1 MNAKTAAL
9 KAAFPHTLPVFTGY
23 LVLGAAYGIL
33 MSSKGFSLFWI
44 AVASIFVYAGSM
56 QFVAVALLAAGF
68 DPAGAFLMTIAVNAR
83 HLFYGISMLKQYRG
97 IGRLKP
103 YLIFSLTDES
113 FSILCSAEVPE
124 NVDKGWFYFFISILD
139 QLYWLTGSL
148 LGGILGSILLIN
160 TKGIDF
166 VLTALFVVI
175 LINQWEA
182 TKNHLPAV
190 IGITSAILCRIIFG
204 ASDFIIP
211 SMIGII
217 FFVTLLKKPME
228 RSKLL

>member
-9 KAAFPHTLPVFTGY
+9 KAAFPHTIPVLTGY

-33 MSSKGFSLFWI
+33 MSSKGFSLLWI
-44 AVASIFVYAGSM
+44 VAASVFVYAGSM
-56 QFVAVALLAAGF
+56 QFVTVALLATGF
-68 DPAGAFLMTIAVNAR
+68 DPAGTFLMTIAVNAR
-83 HLFYGISMLKQYRG
+83 HLFYGISMLKKYRG

-103 YLIFSLTDES
+103 YLIFALTDES
-113 FSILCSAEVPE
+113 FSILCSANAPE
-124 NVDKGWFYFFISILD
+124 NADKKWFYFFISFLD
-139 QLYWLTGSL
+139 HLYWIIGSL
-148 LGGILGSILLIN
+148 LGGILGSMLHIN

-175 LINQWEA
+175 LVDQWEA
-182 TKNHLPAV
+182 TKNHLPAI
-190 IGITSAILCRIIFG
+190 IGIISAILCRVIFG

-211 SMIGII
+211 SMVCII
-217 FFVTLLKKPME
+217 FFVTLLRKPME

>member
-1 MNAKTAAL
+1 MKTKTAAL
-9 KAAFPHTLPVFTGY
+9 KAAFPHTIPVLTGY
-23 LVLGAAYGIL
+23 LVLGTAYGIL
-33 MSSKGFSLFWI
+33 MNSKGFSLIWI
-44 AVASIFVYAGSM
+44 TVASIFVYAGSM

-68 DPAGAFLMTIAVNAR
+68 DPLGAFLMTIAVNAR

-113 FSILCSAEVPE
+113 FSILCSAKVPE
-124 NVDKGWFYFFISILD
+124 QVEKKWFYFFVSFLD
-139 QLYWLTGSL
+139 QLYWISGSL
-148 LGGILGSILLIN
+148 FGGFLGGMLKIN

-190 IGITSAILCRIIFG
+190 IGITSAILCRVLFG

-211 SMIGII
+211 SMICII
-217 FFVTLLKKPME
+217 LLVTLLKKPME
-228 RSKLL
+228 RSKFL